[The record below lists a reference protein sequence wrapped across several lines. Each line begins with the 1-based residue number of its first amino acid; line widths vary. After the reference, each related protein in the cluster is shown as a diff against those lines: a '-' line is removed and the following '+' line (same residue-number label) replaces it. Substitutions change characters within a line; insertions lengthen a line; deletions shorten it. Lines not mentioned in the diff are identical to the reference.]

1 MLIDW
6 CLLSLSYLSISIYLT
21 ACVGDDSCECSSTG
35 QEELSASEV
44 QYVVLTVYAYF
55 RKMVTIDRLL
65 SCYIVSRTNI
75 LLCLTDGAGGVVM
88 MMIISDDGDG
98 GKGDDDNDDYYFYY
112 YYC

>member
-1 MLIDW
+1 MSAPQQDKKN
-6 CLLSLSYLSISIYLT
+6 CLL
-21 ACVGDDSCECSSTG
+21 VR
-35 QEELSASEV
+35 
-44 QYVVLTVYAYF
+44 YVVLTVYAYF

-75 LLCLTDGAGGVVM
+75 LLRLTDGAGGVVM

-98 GKGDDDNDDYYFYY
+98 GKGDVDNDDYYFYY